1 MIQCYAM
8 QSYGAHKEM
17 AVNNFRRPS
26 RGGYPT
32 VFDLSNFGAEKSV
45 AGKAIPK
52 EVFDAYL
59 ITPGNRVKDEYWY

>member
-1 MIQCYAM
+1 M

-17 AVNNFRRPS
+17 AVNNFRRPP